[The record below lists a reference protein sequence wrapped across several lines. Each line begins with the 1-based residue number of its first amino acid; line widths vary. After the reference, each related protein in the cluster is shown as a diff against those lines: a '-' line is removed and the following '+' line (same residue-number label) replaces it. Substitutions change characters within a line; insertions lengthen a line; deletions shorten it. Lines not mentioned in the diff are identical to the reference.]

1 MAEVL
6 GDPVAMRFYPHPL
19 SLGET
24 RLWVSRNIARFEQDG
39 LGLWATAERCSSRS
53 TRRTS
58 SRRVAERIGMTP
70 WKTAEFV
77 GRPHM
82 AYAIRR

>member
-39 LGLWATAERCSSRS
+39 LGLWAVALRDTGEVVGDCGAVLQQVDEADELELGWRS
-53 TRRTS
+53 GS
-58 SRRVAERIGMTP
+58 A
-70 WKTAEFV
+70 
-77 GRPHM
+77 
-82 AYAIRR
+82 